1 MRDVEAAKPRRAT
14 PGLVHAAGLLALA
27 YVLLINVLD
36 APPPALKAAMSEASA
51 LMARATAA
59 LRECRTSRGLPL
71 DPEADPNG
79 TGLVGVERSEITTSL
94 GSVAAK
100 RTTANPDFAALVVSL
115 LHEAGVRRG
124 DVVAVGA
131 SSSFPALIV
140 ATLAAAEAMGVDAL
154 VVSSLGASEWGANL
168 PGFHWLDM
176 EDCLRTA
183 GLLDV
188 RPVAR
193 ALGGEGDVGE
203 DMDPAGRARLKARL
217 RAERTPYL
225 VEPVLARNV
234 AARLD
239 AYRRAAGA
247 RPIKAFVNI
256 GGSWANMG
264 TDASVLELE
273 PGLAPRVPLP
283 PPERRGVIQA
293 MAAAG
298 VPIVHLLNV
307 KGLCERYGLPWDP
320 RPLPEP
326 GRGGLSSLRPSR
338 GAAEVPLSAGL
349 VAALGATFVALRRRR
364 PFFLDNP
371 EKPGR

>member
-1 MRDVEAAKPRRAT
+1 VRDGGTGKPRRKT
-14 PGLVHAAGLLALA
+14 FGLLYAAGLLALA
-27 YVLLINVLD
+27 YVLLINVLG
-36 APPPALKAAMSEASA
+36 APSASVRAAMSEASA

-59 LRECRTSRGLPL
+59 LRDCREVRGLPI
-71 DPEADPNG
+71 DPEADPNR

-140 ATLAAAEAMGVDAL
+140 ATLAAAEAMGVEPL

-176 EDCLRTA
+176 EDCLRAA

-193 ALGGEGDVGE
+193 ALGGEGDVGQ
-203 DMDPAGRARLKARL
+203 DMDPAGRALLETRL
-217 RAERTPYL
+217 RAGRAPTIE
-225 VEPVLARNV
+225 EPDLPRNV

-247 RPIKAFVNI
+247 RPVKAFVNI

-264 TDASVLELE
+264 IDASVLELE

-298 VPIVHLLNV
+298 VPVVHLLNV
-307 KGLCERYGLPWDP
+307 KGLCGRYGLPWDP

-326 GRGGLSSLRPSR
+326 GRGGLKSLRPAP
-338 GAAEVPLSAGL
+338 GPVKAPLSAGYL
-349 VAALGATFVALRRRR
+349 AALAAVLIAFRRRR